1 MSATG
6 SRRERRPTVPAR
18 RRSRRSRPQRPPIR
32 EPGPASASSRDCVSR
47 RRIEPELLLSG
58 PAGGAG
64 SVGWLLEWQPV
75 PAVVLLISCPDQP
88 GIVARF
94 TDALYRAGANVLSL
108 EQHIE
113 EGEQFYMR
121 IHADT
126 SNLNR
131 ATSELEEQLR
141 STADALSAQ
150 MLLRDPT
157 TRQRVAILASR
168 EGACL
173 EDLLNK
179 HRAGELACDI
189 ELIASNFPDLEP
201 LAAQTGVPFHYLPI
215 APGNERAQEQQLTEL
230 LEQAGVDLVVLAR
243 YMKVLSPSFVERF
256 DQRVINIHHGF
267 LPAFK
272 GSRPYHQAWE
282 AGVKIIGATAH
293 FATSELDAGPIIAQ
307 DVMPVTHQH
316 TVEQMIRAG
325 RDIERRVL
333 AQAVQAYLDHK
344 IILRDRRTIIFH

>member
-1 MSATG
+1 MEA
-6 SRRERRPTVPAR
+6 
-18 RRSRRSRPQRPPIR
+18 I
-32 EPGPASASSRDCVSR
+32 
-47 RRIEPELLLSG
+47 
-58 PAGGAG
+58 
-64 SVGWLLEWQPV
+64 
-75 PAVVLLISCPDQP
+75 VLLISCPDQP

-94 TDALYRAGANVLSL
+94 TDVLFKAGGNILSL

-126 SNLNR
+126 SKLNR
-131 ATSELEEQLR
+131 PMGELEQQLQN
-141 STADALSAQ
+141 TADTLSAQ
-150 MLLRDPT
+150 LLVRDPT
-157 TRQRVAILASR
+157 TRQKVAILASR
-168 EGACL
+168 DGTCL
-173 EDLLNK
+173 EDLLNR

-189 ELIASNFPDLEP
+189 ELVASNFPDLEP
-201 LAAQTGVPFHYLPI
+201 VAV
-215 APGNERAQEQQLTEL
+215 
-230 LEQAGVDLVVLAR
+230 QAGVTFHHLPITPGSEEAQEEELAGLLKKSGIDLVVLAR
-243 YMKVLSPSFVERF
+243 YMKVLSPAFVETF
-256 DQRVINIHHGF
+256 DKRIINIHHGF

-293 FATSELDAGPIIAQ
+293 FATAELDAGPIIAQ

-344 IILRDRRTIIFH
+344 IILHDRRTIIFH

>member
-1 MSATG
+1 MEA
-6 SRRERRPTVPAR
+6 
-18 RRSRRSRPQRPPIR
+18 I
-32 EPGPASASSRDCVSR
+32 
-47 RRIEPELLLSG
+47 
-58 PAGGAG
+58 
-64 SVGWLLEWQPV
+64 
-75 PAVVLLISCPDQP
+75 VLLISCPDQP

-94 TDALYRAGANVLSL
+94 TDVLFKAGGNILSL

-126 SNLNR
+126 SKLNR
-131 ATSELEEQLR
+131 PMGELEQQLQN
-141 STADALSAQ
+141 TADTLSAQ
-150 MLLRDPT
+150 LLVRDPT
-157 TRQRVAILASR
+157 TRQKVAILASR
-168 EGACL
+168 DGTCL
-173 EDLLNK
+173 EDLLNR

-189 ELIASNFPDLEP
+189 ELVASNFRDLEP
-201 LAAQTGVPFHYLPI
+201 VAVQAGVPFHHLPI
-215 APGNERAQEQQLTEL
+215 TPGSEPAQEEEL
-230 LEQAGVDLVVLAR
+230 AGLLKKSGIDLVVLAR
-243 YMKVLSPSFVERF
+243 YMKVLSPAFVETF
-256 DQRVINIHHGF
+256 DKRIINIHHGF

-293 FATSELDAGPIIAQ
+293 FATAELDAGPIIAQ

-344 IILRDRRTIIFH
+344 IILHDRRTIIFH